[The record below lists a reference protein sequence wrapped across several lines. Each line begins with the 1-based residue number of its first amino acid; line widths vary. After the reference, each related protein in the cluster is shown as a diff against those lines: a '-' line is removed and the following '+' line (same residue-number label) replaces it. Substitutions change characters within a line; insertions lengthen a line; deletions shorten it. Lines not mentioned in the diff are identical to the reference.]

1 MKLTESPHVGVE
13 MRGLAD
19 RLGTVRGGREREE
32 LRIRISTFWWYHLLP
47 RGRLEEKQLWGS
59 GNHKLCLGLFYVKY
73 LAGSHMASP
82 SSNLIVGL
90 PAPTYRGSSTFV
102 RTLRCTHSFEALR
115 KRATVPLSPEKK
127 NLMFPGCAK
136 KMKVHM
142 SWVFATFLDNY

>member
-1 MKLTESPHVGVE
+1 

-32 LRIRISTFWWYHLLP
+32 LRIRISTFWCEQCVTGGTIYCQGEDW
-47 RGRLEEKQLWGS
+47 RKNNFGEVGTTS
-59 GNHKLCLGLFYVKY
+59 CLGLFYVKY

-82 SSNLIVGL
+82 SSNLIVGF

-142 SWVFATFLDNY
+142 SLVFATFLDNY